1 MEYTTKDGF
10 NWKIVTK
17 EKAIALVESGA
28 EVYKVYED
36 ESESLINLEDEL
48 WDVAGLMFYAIDG
61 NTAKVFQRQSPVKW
75 ARVDTA
81 TGKGMNEG
89 YCVGDG
95 EAYFEN
101 ETDLIKWLRDRNVD
115 EYNELSDEFI
125 LNEAY
130 ELEEYYYTEWDVED
144 EEYWYEEQA
153 DGTLKE
159 VWADEL

>member
-10 NWKIVTK
+10 NWKIVSK
-17 EKAIALVESGA
+17 ERAISLIKLGA

-36 ESESLINLEDEL
+36 ESEALINSDDEL
-48 WDVAGLMFYAIDG
+48 WDVAGLMFYAIEW
-61 NTAKVFQRQSPVKW
+61 KKSPVEW

-81 TGKGMNEG
+81 TGKGMNVG

-101 ETDLIKWLRDRNVD
+101 EADLIRYLRDRNVD

-144 EEYWYEEQA
+144 SDYYYEEQA
-153 DGTLKE
+153 DGTLIEINK
-159 VWADEL
+159 